1 MSRESYAKRGEKNL
15 DLVAKGRFLSGGI
28 LLLASL
34 SLGVFTLH
42 GFLVSGMGIIAMAA
56 SLILM
61 KKPGYI
67 LLLIGG

>member
-1 MSRESYAKRGEKNL
+1 MQREGKKNL

-28 LLLASL
+28 LLPASL
-34 SLGVFTLH
+34 SLRVFTLQ

-61 KKPGYI
+61 KKPEYI
-67 LLLIGG
+67 LLHIGG